1 MFKNPEI
8 PTDSGFTI
16 WFNKKEK
23 KEFYVTPL
31 MNCNLTFNKK
41 INNTYKERTGYTEIP
56 VNRINRMDN
65 DICIIKSI
73 TNRIRNYSD
82 IK

>member
-31 MNCNLTFNKK
+31 MDCNLTFNKK
-41 INNTYKERTGYTEIP
+41 INNPKK
-56 VNRINRMDN
+56 VL
-65 DICIIKSI
+65 
-73 TNRIRNYSD
+73 
-82 IK
+82 

>member
-31 MNCNLTFNKK
+31 MDCNLTFNKK
-41 INNTYKERTGYTEIP
+41 INNTYKEILLEHTSYKFPNTKCSLVKRDYFHPLEE
-56 VNRINRMDN
+56 
-65 DICIIKSI
+65 K
-73 TNRIRNYSD
+73 Y
-82 IK
+82 